1 MAKFQMSPYEDVT
14 AFIPAR
20 LGTGATSAT
29 RLADEDVGKFVKF
42 VGDSRYALCDA
53 GDPIGG
59 QMQAVETATQ
69 DGYAIGTVN
78 VGGRS
83 LLSAICDGLQATAGT
98 GTIAV
103 GDYVVCGTVVAA
115 GTALT
120 TTTGPKVCKAT
131 VQPTAAGKSGV
142 STLAI
147 PVSLADVTA
156 AGDVLTT
163 FTPGYNFKILSIAWA
178 QGTPVTTASKLFNAN
193 LEIGT
198 TNVTG
203 GVVALTSATC
213 TPLGKIIA
221 GTAIT
226 ALNTGGPTDTVSLE
240 AADVTAFTEGSGYF
254 LVTIQNMDTVGA
266 VVQASNIPGMWRVV
280 ALGSAGAVGDTC
292 IISRY

>member
-1 MAKFQMSPYEDVT
+1 
-14 AFIPAR
+14 
-20 LGTGATSAT
+20 
-29 RLADEDVGKFVKF
+29 
-42 VGDSRYALCDA
+42 
-53 GDPIGG
+53 
-59 QMQAVETATQ
+59 
-69 DGYAIGTVN
+69 
-78 VGGRS
+78 

-131 VQPTAAGKSGV
+131 VQPTAAGAAGV
-142 STLAI
+142 SVLSI
-147 PVSLADVTA
+147 PVNLASVTA

-163 FTPGYNFKILSIAWA
+163 LTPGFNFKILSVAWA
-178 QGTPVTTASKLFNAN
+178 QGTPVTTAAKLLNLN

-203 GVVALTSATC
+203 GVVALTSAAC
-213 TPLGKIIA
+213 TPLGKVIA

-226 ALNTGGPTDTVSLE
+226 TGNTGTTTDTLSIE
-240 AADVTAFTEGSGYF
+240 AADVTAFAEGSGVI
-254 LVTIQNMDTVGA
+254 LVTVQNMDTVGA